1 MRGIDDPLTVIT
13 ASLLCS
19 VSTGSGGLFSGGGV
33 PLLAS
38 VADEGCAGVA
48 CVSPVEGCASGILS
62 FSSVHGVAGA
72 AGRRASTRL
81 RCSRPASVN

>member
-1 MRGIDDPLTVIT
+1 MDFPLTVIT

-19 VSTGSGGLFSGGGV
+19 VSTGSGGLFSIGGV
-33 PLLAS
+33 LSLAS
-38 VADEGCAGVA
+38 VAGEGCVGVA
-48 CVSPVEGCASGILS
+48 FASPVDGCASGILS

>member
-19 VSTGSGGLFSGGGV
+19 VSTGSGGLFSVGGV

-38 VADEGCAGVA
+38 VADEGCVGVA
-48 CVSPVEGCASGILS
+48 SPVEGCASGILS